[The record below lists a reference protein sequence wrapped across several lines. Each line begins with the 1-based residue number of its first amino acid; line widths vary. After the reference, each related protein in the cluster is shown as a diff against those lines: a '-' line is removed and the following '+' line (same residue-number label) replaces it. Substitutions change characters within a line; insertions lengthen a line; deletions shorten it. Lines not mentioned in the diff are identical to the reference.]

1 MQRYDFIWKYA
12 NIFVT
17 LWRIL
22 KNNRM
27 ITSFLTDS
35 TAVQQAKQAAEARYG
50 KRPNSPADFA
60 ELTALHD

>member
-1 MQRYDFIWKYA
+1 
-12 NIFVT
+12 
-17 LWRIL
+17 
-22 KNNRM
+22 M
-27 ITSFLTDS
+27 ITSFLTES

>member
-1 MQRYDFIWKYA
+1 MQRYEFIWKYA
-12 NIFVT
+12 NTFVT
-17 LWRIL
+17 LWRIS
-22 KNNRM
+22 KNNLM
-27 ITSFLTDS
+27 ITSFLTES